1 MFDISFIRRI
11 KINIFGLKLV
21 RNSINKN
28 IMKHITREFIIFTLL
43 MILVSSEAQEK
54 AAYMLPL
61 DDILSIAD
69 TPATP
74 SINIQPQKNLMLLI
88 DNSGM
93 PGIDE
98 FVADELR
105 LAGVRFNPATNGP
118 SREIYH
124 TGISLVNIDGTNE
137 RRLKG
142 LPFPSKISKIRW
154 SPDGSKI
161 AFLNTHCEGIELW
174 IADAVTSE
182 AAKVTGGVIN
192 DILGSSYTWLSDSET
207 IVYTAV
213 LENRGE
219 PPASPSIPSGP
230 VIQENLGRQAPA
242 RTFQDL
248 LRNSHDEALFE
259 YYTTSQVMKLNIDS
273 GEKIPLGDPGIFPV
287 ISASPDGLYLMIHR
301 IRRPFSYLVPY
312 FRFPYNV
319 EITNL
324 KGELLRLVARIPLM
338 EEVPRGFGATYPGPR
353 SFTWRNDAPATI
365 FWVEALDGGDPAI
378 DVPFRDQLKWMA
390 SPFKSDP
397 QRGLK
402 LELRF
407 GGIIWGNDKLA
418 VVNEHW
424 RSDRRM
430 ITSFFNPLTDNG
442 KTMIWDRSTE
452 DGYNNPGSFQTVI
465 NENGFPVL
473 QFDRRGRSLFLFG
486 TGASPDGNRPFV
498 DEFRIR
504 DHAISR
510 LWRSESP
517 YYEVPVRLLD
527 DQAGKLLTRRESVDE
542 QPNFFIR
549 DIKSGN
555 ISQVTFFPDPQPQ
568 LRAVSKQIIH
578 YQREDGVNLTG
589 ELYLPAGYN
598 AETDG
603 PLPAILWAYPR
614 EFRSPDAAGQVSGS
628 PYAFK
633 RAGNSSVVLFVTE
646 GYAVLDN
653 AGFPIVGEGDDE
665 PNDTFIEQLV
675 SNASA
680 AIDKIV
686 EMGVADRERIAVS
699 GHSYGAFMTANLLS
713 HSNLFAAGIALS
725 GAYNRTMTPFGFQ
738 AEERTYWESPEIY
751 FRMSPFSYAH
761 QVQSPLLLIHGS
773 ADNNSGTFPMQ
784 SERYYN
790 ALKGHGVTTR
800 LVMLP
805 YESHGY
811 VARESIL
818 HVLWEYTMWLDRYV
832 KNK

>member
-1 MFDISFIRRI
+1 MFDNSFKRI
-11 KINIFGLKLV
+11 LKSNIFGLRLV
-21 RNSINKN
+21 RQFHKLNN
-28 IMKHITREFIIFTLL
+28 MRYITRELIILTLL
-43 MILVSSEAQEK
+43 MIHISLKAQEK
-54 AAYMLPL
+54 AAYMLPP
-61 DDILSIAD
+61 DDILSMAD
-69 TPATP
+69 APATP
-74 SINIQPQKNLMLLI
+74 SISIQPQNKLMLLI
-88 DNSGM
+88 DNPGM

-98 FVADELR
+98 FVADEFR

-124 TGISLVNIDGTNE
+124 TGISLANIDGTNE
-137 RRLKG
+137 RRLEG
-142 LPFPSKISKIRW
+142 LPFPSRISKIRW
-154 SPDGSKI
+154 SPDGRKI
-161 AFLNTHCEGIELW
+161 AFLNTHCDVIELW
-174 IADAVTSE
+174 VADAATSV
-182 AAKVTGGVIN
+182 AAKVTGDGIN
-192 DILGSSYTWLSDSET
+192 DILGSSFTWLSDSKT

-213 LENRGE
+213 PGNRGE
-219 PPASPSIPSGP
+219 PPASPSIPAGP
-230 VIQENLGRQAPA
+230 VIQENIGRQAPA

-248 LRNSHDEALFE
+248 LSNSHDEELFE
-259 YYTTSQVMKLNIDS
+259 YHATSQIIKINIDG
-273 GEKIPLGDPGIFPV
+273 GERIPLGDPGIFPN
-287 ISASPDGLYLMIHR
+287 ISASPDGKYLMIHR

-312 FRFPYNV
+312 FRFPYDV
-319 EITNL
+319 EITDLNGDL
-324 KGELLRLVARIPLM
+324 VRLVARIPLM

-353 SFTWRNDAPATI
+353 SFTWRNDAAATI
-365 FWVEALDGGDPAI
+365 FWVEALDGGDPALE
-378 DVPFRDQLKWMA
+378 VPFRDQLVWMA

-397 QRGLK
+397 RRGLK

-407 GGIIWGNDKLA
+407 GGIIWGNDNLA
-418 VVNEHW
+418 VINEHW

-430 ITSFFNPLTDNG
+430 ITSFFNPLTHNG
-442 KTMIWDRSTE
+442 KTVIWDRSTE
-452 DGYNNPGSFQTVI
+452 DGYGNPGSFQTNI

-473 QFDRRGRSLFLFG
+473 QYDRRGRSLFLFG
-486 TGASPDGNRPFV
+486 SGASPDGNRPFV

-504 DHAISR
+504 DHTITR

-527 DQAGKLLTRRESVDE
+527 HQPRKLLTRRESVDE

-549 DIKSGN
+549 DISSGN
-555 ISQVTFFPDPQPQ
+555 LSQVTFFPDPQPQ
-568 LRAVSKQIIH
+568 LRAVSRQMIH

-598 AETDG
+598 PETDG

-614 EFRSPDAAGQVSGS
+614 EFLSPDAAGQVSGS

-633 RAGNSSVVLFVTE
+633 RAGNSSVVLFVTQ

-653 AGFPIVGEGDDE
+653 AGFPIVGEGDSE

-713 HSNLFAAGIALS
+713 HSNLFAAGIARS

-738 AEERTYWESPEIY
+738 AEERTYWEAPEIY

-761 QVQSPLLLIHGS
+761 QVQAPLLLIHGS

-818 HVLWEYTMWLDRYV
+818 HVLWEYSMWLDQYV